1 MADEKKFAILIDA
14 DNIAPKYINSIL
26 NEISNKGIITYK
38 RIYGDWTSSN
48 AGSWKKVL
56 LRHSLTPIQ
65 QYSYTYGK
73 NSTDS
78 AMIIDAM
85 DILYGGD
92 VDGFALCSSDSDFT
106 RLAVRLRE
114 AGKMVVGLGE
124 SKTPAPFCAACN
136 EFKFLDRITDDD
148 EKEETPKKK
157 KKGESDNKKKT
168 AADNKK
174 APAKTK
180 TPDIPEVTD
189 TEDDSQDEETA
200 ITTLETIEASLKDI
214 ILASGDETNGID
226 MGELGSRLQKRH
238 PDFDTRNYGYSK
250 FSIFLKKFDFLSMEH
265 IGTSINVMLKV
276 PEEDNSL
283 ENRIVEIV
291 SQAGEK
297 GINLG
302 TLSSE
307 VNNEFPNFSPKEY
320 GFSKF
325 EQFIR
330 SIDRLEVKNAGPLNK
345 KVFIKNGGN

>member
-1 MADEKKFAILIDA
+1 MAEEKRFAILIDA

-26 NEISNKGIITYK
+26 NEISNKGTITYK
-38 RIYGDWTSSN
+38 RIYCDWTSSN

-73 NSTDS
+73 NATDS

-92 VDGFALCSSDSDFT
+92 VDGFALASSDSDFT

-114 AGKMVVGLGE
+114 AGKIVIGLGE

-136 EFKFLDRITDDD
+136 EFKFLDRITDDED
-148 EKEETPKKK
+148 SGKKSK
-157 KKGESDNKKKT
+157 KQNK
-168 AADNKK
+168 NSSG
-174 APAKTK
+174 KTK
-180 TPDIPEVTD
+180 TTPEVEDKTEAEIPE
-189 TEDDSQDEETA
+189 EETA
-200 ITTLETIEASLKDI
+200 VTPLEVIEASLKDI
-214 ILASGDETNGID
+214 ILESGNETNGID

-250 FSIFLKKFDFLSMEH
+250 FSIFLKTFDYLSMEH
-265 IGTSINVMLKV
+265 IGTSINVMLQV
-276 PEEDNSL
+276 PDEGISL
-283 ENRIVEIV
+283 ESRIIEMV
-291 SQAGEK
+291 AANGAK

-302 TLSSE
+302 SLSSDIK
-307 VNNEFPNFSPKEY
+307 NEFPSFNPKEY

-325 EQFIR
+325 EQYIR
-330 SIDRLEVKNAGPLNK
+330 SIGALEVKNVTPLNK
-345 KVFIKNGGN
+345 KVFLKNTQ